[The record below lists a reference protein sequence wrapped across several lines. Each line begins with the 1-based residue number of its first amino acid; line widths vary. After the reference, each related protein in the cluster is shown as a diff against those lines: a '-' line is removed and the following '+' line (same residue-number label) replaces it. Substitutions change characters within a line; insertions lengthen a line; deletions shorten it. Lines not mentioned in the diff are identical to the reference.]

1 MKKLNLLWI
10 SALVFIALSM
20 DVFAVPN
27 STFYGPISTPSTNPS
42 DWFSQANSNQLGKI
56 GCGYIGSTLIA
67 RCDNQSLFRNYSTDT
82 HVRVDFSADQVNISG
97 VLAGGGGGGENA
109 QRVYTG
115 GLSPLLGKGY
125 CVDFQV
131 TPRDIAGMNFFVGFS
146 STLNAVT
153 SDGNIVGIGNVGST
167 TWTLWN
173 GVTSVNTNQIVI
185 LNQKVNMTLCANQ
198 TTILSTI
205 YFNNSNV
212 LSATQAL
219 GIVVDPA
226 NLTIYAQ
233 SGGGFTGSGVNYEI
247 SNIFVYNQTGAPQAT
262 TAAPPAASTFI
273 ITSSDIYDSKT
284 ISNFTIRIINATAN
298 DWYNTTNGT
307 ITILNATNGIYN
319 ITINSTQDGGYFNR
333 TYNNYNVS
341 TTLAS
346 QIFQSLL
353 NLYVND
359 TLTSSLVSS
368 FSVTTNFTT
377 TGVSG
382 GYTLLYSKSGSNHI
396 LNISGSQYPIQE
408 LTYSINALENNT
420 RYVNISPRFQ
430 FYLRRE
436 ADNSIFDINGTNT
449 TRLTIFCP
457 SKNILIWFKNESSG
471 DSAAAKVSTQ
481 ENTSI
486 DCPYTLLKMDVT
498 YAGSSYF
505 RSLIPAKSQQNVT
518 WWLLDL
524 NRDTGVQ
531 IIINL
536 RDLTG
541 DFSQGIMRVK
551 TAIGAN
557 NENIIEE
564 YFDISTSVVLY
575 LLKDALYKIIL
586 INNEQ
591 TIEKQI
597 GDLIADAA
605 GTKTITAQD
614 IKFIPDTILDNNVSW
629 SYIFN
634 VSANILRLQY
644 LDSTK
649 NTTYI
654 RWRIY
659 NGTNASAFQI
669 LTTFESVYVAGN
681 FTSTTYTYNNVQF
694 NRTYYTHLFVQH
706 SGLSFN
712 ISEYKAFGE
721 RETYQ
726 YPGFTPKE
734 TKDIKHYGSAIFLS
748 VWMLLFSARHL
759 AIGLTSTLFWIITL
773 KMVGYLLIGWIW
785 VMVMGLVVFFAW
797 IADYMK
803 RN

>member
-185 LNQKVNMTLCANQ
+185 LNQKVKMTLCANQ

-298 DWYNTTNGT
+298 DWR
-307 ITILNATNGIYN
+307 
-319 ITINSTQDGGYFNR
+319 S
-333 TYNNYNVS
+333 
-341 TTLAS
+341 
-346 QIFQSLL
+346 
-353 NLYVND
+353 
-359 TLTSSLVSS
+359 
-368 FSVTTNFTT
+368 
-377 TGVSG
+377 
-382 GYTLLYSKSGSNHI
+382 
-396 LNISGSQYPIQE
+396 E
-408 LTYSINALENNT
+408 E
-420 RYVNISPRFQ
+420 
-430 FYLRRE
+430 RR
-436 ADNSIFDINGTNT
+436 
-449 TRLTIFCP
+449 
-457 SKNILIWFKNESSG
+457 
-471 DSAAAKVSTQ
+471 
-481 ENTSI
+481 
-486 DCPYTLLKMDVT
+486 
-498 YAGSSYF
+498 
-505 RSLIPAKSQQNVT
+505 
-518 WWLLDL
+518 
-524 NRDTGVQ
+524 
-531 IIINL
+531 
-536 RDLTG
+536 
-541 DFSQGIMRVK
+541 
-551 TAIGAN
+551 
-557 NENIIEE
+557 
-564 YFDISTSVVLY
+564 
-575 LLKDALYKIIL
+575 
-586 INNEQ
+586 
-591 TIEKQI
+591 
-597 GDLIADAA
+597 
-605 GTKTITAQD
+605 
-614 IKFIPDTILDNNVSW
+614 
-629 SYIFN
+629 
-634 VSANILRLQY
+634 
-644 LDSTK
+644 
-649 NTTYI
+649 
-654 RWRIY
+654 
-659 NGTNASAFQI
+659 
-669 LTTFESVYVAGN
+669 
-681 FTSTTYTYNNVQF
+681 
-694 NRTYYTHLFVQH
+694 
-706 SGLSFN
+706 
-712 ISEYKAFGE
+712 
-721 RETYQ
+721 
-726 YPGFTPKE
+726 
-734 TKDIKHYGSAIFLS
+734 
-748 VWMLLFSARHL
+748 
-759 AIGLTSTLFWIITL
+759 
-773 KMVGYLLIGWIW
+773 VG
-785 VMVMGLVVFFAW
+785 
-797 IADYMK
+797 K
-803 RN
+803 